1 LESEALLNVK
11 QAAILPKFNYI
22 LVNNTNHTYKYY
34 NFNSDYSNCNIYS
47 DLMLT
52 SFSSGKT
59 NWRAHYN
66 YNARLAT
73 DEFENE
79 LEERTEF
86 LPSLSTIR
94 RGSIANFF
102 TTNMIYIPRCL
113 KKSYSIYKPIF
124 ELTHLKFL
132 NILMRHGKKE
142 QIFSTVFKD
151 FVFNRLHNKF
161 TRGEPQTSLDW
172 VSLLPVLTTTSLTA
186 DSIYQTFH
194 FMKLR
199 LCMLDK
205 TIDSGYLTHPQSR
218 QLSTFFTSH
227 LEKYKSVFMFK
238 VQKVDK
244 RTRKN
249 SRGKSGK
256 YLVLWKYVPVYR
268 RIYTVLRWL
277 IQDISFQK
285 SYKFQT
291 RFSRAVDLILND
303 PKKSIMYKCRNF
315 NHNFVFKN
323 FKKTLLK
330 NLKTV
335 S

>member
-1 LESEALLNVK
+1 MESESLLSVK
-11 QAAILPKFNYI
+11 QESKLLTLNYI

-34 NFNSDYSNCNIYS
+34 NFNSDYSSCNIYS

-52 SFSSGKT
+52 SFSSKKI

-79 LEERTEF
+79 LEERTDF
-86 LPSLSTIR
+86 LPNLSAIR
-94 RGSIANFF
+94 QGSIANFF
-102 TTNMIYIPRCL
+102 TSNMIDIPRCL

-124 ELTHLKFL
+124 ELPHLKFL

-142 QIFSTVFKD
+142 QIFSTVFKA
-151 FVFNRLHNKF
+151 FVFGRLTNGNRRTGLN
-161 TRGEPQTSLDW
+161 W
-172 VSLLPVLTTTSLTA
+172 VSLLPVLTTTSLTT
-186 DSIYQTFH
+186 DSVYQTFY
-194 FMKLR
+194 FMKLT
-199 LCMLDK
+199 LNSLGK
-205 TIDSGYLTHPQSR
+205 TIDSDYLIHPQDV
-218 QLSTFFTSH
+218 QLSTFFTSN
-227 LEKYKSVFMFK
+227 LEKYKSIFMFK

-256 YLVLWKYVPVYR
+256 YLILWKYVPVYR

-291 RFSRAVDLILND
+291 RFSRAIDLILND
-303 PKKSIMYKCRNF
+303 PKRSIMYKCRNF

>member
-1 LESEALLNVK
+1 MELESLSNLDDK
-11 QAAILPKFNYI
+11 QTLRTFKYI

-34 NFNSDYSNCNIYS
+34 NFTSSYSNCNIYS
-47 DLMLT
+47 DLTLT
-52 SFSSGKT
+52 SFSSKKS
-59 NWRAHYN
+59 NWLSYYN
-66 YNARLAT
+66 YNAKLAT
-73 DEFENE
+73 DEFETE
-79 LEERTEF
+79 LEERAAF
-86 LPSLSTIR
+86 LPNLVSIK

-102 TTNMIYIPRCL
+102 TTNMIDIPRCL
-113 KKSYSIYKPIF
+113 KKSYSLYKPIF
-124 ELTHLKFL
+124 ELPHLKFL

-142 QIFSTVFKD
+142 QIFSTVFKA
-151 FVFNRLHNKF
+151 FVFSRLQSKLSADKIR
-161 TRGEPQTSLDW
+161 TGLSW
-172 VSLLPVLTTTSLTA
+172 ISLLPIFTTTSVTPDGA
-186 DSIYQTFH
+186 YQTFY
-194 FMKLR
+194 FTKLR
-199 LCMLDK
+199 LDTLSK
-205 TIDSGYLTHPQSR
+205 TIDSNYLMHPQDA
-218 QLSTFFTSH
+218 QLSTFLTSH
-227 LEKYKSVFMFK
+227 LERYKSMFMFK

-256 YLVLWKYVPVYR
+256 YLILWKYVPVYR

-285 SYKFQT
+285 AYKFQT
-291 RFSRAVDLILND
+291 RFSRTIDLILND
-303 PKKSIMYKCRNF
+303 PTRSIMYKCRNF

>member
-1 LESEALLNVK
+1 MESESLLNVK
-11 QAAILPKFNYI
+11 QEPKLSTFNYI

-34 NFNSDYSNCNIYS
+34 NFSSDYSGCNIYS

-52 SFSSGKT
+52 SFSSKKT
-59 NWRAHYN
+59 NWLARYN

-86 LPSLSTIR
+86 IPNLATIR

-102 TTNMIYIPRCL
+102 TTNMIDIPRCL
-113 KKSYSIYKPIF
+113 KKSYSLYKPIF
-124 ELTHLKFL
+124 ELPHLKFL

-142 QIFSTVFKD
+142 QIFSTVFKA
-151 FVFNRLHNKF
+151 FVFSRLQHKF
-161 TRGEPQTSLDW
+161 TGGDQRTNLDW
-172 VSLLPVLTTTSLTA
+172 VSLLPVLTTTSLTV
-186 DSIYQTFH
+186 DSVYQTFY

-199 LCMLDK
+199 LDRLNK
-205 TIDSGYLTHPQSR
+205 TIDSDYLMHPQNV

-256 YLVLWKYVPVYR
+256 YLILWKYVPVYR

-277 IQDISFQK
+277 IQDVSFQK

-291 RFSRAVDLILND
+291 RFSRAIDLILND
-303 PKKSIMYKCRNF
+303 PKKSVMYKCRSF